1 MKERECRMSNLDKSK
16 KTNMDGEKRNEKKNV
31 QSKPKT
37 IKSASIVKSEKVRT
51 DGKKTSAARTDI
63 KAESVTAEKQIYN
76 ENWYYV
82 KDLCLEAGYKSEKL
96 LRRKL
101 RKLVTDGII
110 ERPDARLWYWTNK
123 KDYMKVLAIV
133 KK

>member
-1 MKERECRMSNLDKSK
+1 
-16 KTNMDGEKRNEKKNV
+16 MDGEKRNEKKNV